1 MIRELKTMAI
11 IKNQSYKRFLEEGL
25 IDTLDETQIRTVLIN
40 LKHKFKLEARSLI
53 ICMYYTGA
61 RPNEIL
67 RLKTDD
73 IVRDGKFLKI
83 TMQGSKRGL
92 PRPIML
98 KISHGLVK
106 EFDAYAK
113 KLPLGVYIF
122 YHFRNNYIR
131 NYTNKSGEIKT
142 ITTISDKLRYYF
154 KIWFS
159 ILFPDGIPPYYLRH
173 NRFSKLAEVG
183 TSMEQLRQMKGS
195 RTLDSVT
202 PYLHMTKKTAVDI
215 GKKNN

>member
-1 MIRELKTMAI
+1 MAI
-11 IKNQSYKRFLEEGL
+11 IKNESYKRFLDEGL
-25 IDTLDETQIRTVLIN
+25 IDTLDEDQIKIVLDS
-40 LKHKFKLEARSLI
+40 LKHRFKLEARSLI

-73 IVRDGKFLKI
+73 IIRDGKYLKI

-98 KISHGLVK
+98 KISHPLVK
-106 EFDAYAK
+106 EFDIYTK
-113 KLPLGVYIF
+113 KLPLGVFIF

-131 NYTNKSGEIKT
+131 NYTSKSGEIKT

-154 KIWFS
+154 KKWFS
-159 ILFPDGIPPYYLRH
+159 VLFPDGIPPYYLRH

-202 PYLHMTKKTAVDI
+202 PYLHMTKKTAIDI